1 MKRSVCIVGA
11 ALAVLVGCGQSGE
24 YQPTPVKS
32 VQPAVVARGE
42 ERTLFPLQVGNQWV
56 YTVEDQQRR
65 GDQAASRTAEAV
77 FRVSKAEPM
86 GDGTKAVIEVSFDG
100 RVQETQSWLVDSTG
114 IYQLTAGRSALVY
127 EPKQPALLFPVDTG
141 RTFQWKGKGLMPDGT
156 SGTGTL
162 DNRILGPQE
171 VDTEMGRMSAF
182 CVETTGTFR
191 SQRGQGRMRSMVWW
205 APKVGLV
212 RWRMELS
219 VGELGAVQT
228 LRLKSYTLK

>member
-1 MKRSVCIVGA
+1 MKRSVCIVCA
-11 ALAVLVGCGQSGE
+11 ASAVLAGCGQSGE

-32 VQPAVVARGE
+32 VPPAVVARGE

-65 GDQAASRTAEAV
+65 GDQVGSRTAEAV
-77 FRVSKAEPM
+77 FRVAKTEPV
-86 GDGTKAVIEVSFDG
+86 GDGIKGVIEVSIEG

-114 IYQLTAGRSALVY
+114 IYQLTAGRVPLAY
-127 EPKQPALLFPVDTG
+127 EPKQPGILFPVDTG

-156 SGTGTL
+156 PGSGTL
-162 DNRILGPQE
+162 ENRILGPQE
-171 VDTEMGRMSAF
+171 VDTDMGRMSAF
-182 CVETTGTFR
+182 CVETSGTFR
-191 SQRGQGRMRSMVWW
+191 SQRGQGKMRSMVWW

-212 RWRMELS
+212 RGRMELS
-219 VGELGAVQT
+219 GGELGAVQT

>member
-1 MKRSVCIVGA
+1 MRRIACIGTVA
-11 ALAVLVGCGQSGE
+11 ALVVAGCGKSGE
-24 YQPTPVKS
+24 YQPTPAQS

-42 ERTLFPLQVGNQWV
+42 ERVLFPLRAGNQWV
-56 YTVEDQQRR
+56 YTIEDQQRR
-65 GDQAASRTAEAV
+65 GNQSASRTAEAV
-77 FRVSKAEPM
+77 FRVASAEPA
-86 GDGTKAVIEVSFDG
+86 GDGVKAVVEVTVENTVSE
-100 RVQETQSWLVDSTG
+100 RQTWLVDSTG
-114 IYQLTAGRSALVY
+114 IYQLAGGRAGVTY
-127 EPKQPALLFPVDTG
+127 EPKQPAILFPVDTG

-156 SGTGTL
+156 TGTGTL
-162 DNRILGPQE
+162 NNKILGPQE

-182 CVETTGTFR
+182 CVETSGTFQ

-219 VGELGAVQT
+219 VGDFGAVQT